1 MQKKKKKKG
10 MGGATNHLIK
20 SLISSSS
27 LFSTVLP
34 LFNKNT
40 IKYNHSNF
48 IMTTIKSLSTDS
60 SSKRQILPNK
70 YFTSNTDKDVW
81 TLTNEAAAI
90 AAFNSRNKDREIL
103 NLGQGFFSYSPPD
116 FIIKDLQKVVQAPLV
131 NQYSPTRG
139 RPNLINELINLY
151 QPFYGA
157 HVTLDKDNVT
167 VHTGANEAILSCLI
181 GLLNKGDEVIVF
193 EPFFDQ
199 YISNIELAGGKVR
212 YVPINPPKELN
223 ERVTTG
229 KEWTIDWAIL
239 NKTINENTKAIILN
253 TPHNPIGKVFT
264 REELL
269 QLGDICV
276 KNNILI
282 IADEVYEHLYF
293 TNEFTRIATLS
304 PEIAQLTLS
313 VGSAG
318 KTFAATGW
326 RIGWVV
332 SLNKQLLN
340 YVAKAHTRICFS
352 SPSPFQEAIALAL
365 PQATKLDYFTKMR
378 QDYSKKF
385 KILTDA
391 FDSLNLPYTVSEGS
405 YFICANFCNVKI
417 PKDYPFPKELLSKG
431 KDFRISYWLMNE
443 LGIVAIPPTEFYI
456 KEHEHAAENLL
467 RFAVCKDDDY
477 LVKAAERFQLLKE
490 YL

>member
-1 MQKKKKKKG
+1 M
-10 MGGATNHLIK
+10 ARVTNHLIQP
-20 SLISSSS
+20 LSSSIS
-27 LFSTVLP
+27 LATSHLIK
-34 LFNKNT
+34 KNH
-40 IKYNHSNF
+40 IHYNRSSS

-60 SSKRQILPNK
+60 SKKSILPNQ
-70 YFTSNTDKDVW
+70 YFTLNTDKDVW
-81 TLTNEAAAI
+81 TLTNEAASL
-90 AAFNSRNKDREIL
+90 AATNSRNKDREML

-116 FIIKDLQKVVQAPLV
+116 FIIKDVQRVVEIPLV

-139 RPNLINELINLY
+139 RSNLINELIKLY
-151 QPFYGA
+151 QPFYGNN
-157 HVTLDKDNVT
+157 VKLDKDNVT
-167 VHTGANEAILSCLI
+167 VHTGANEAIFSCLI
-181 GLLNKGDEVIVF
+181 GLLNRGDEVIVF

-199 YISNIELAGGKVR
+199 YISNIELAGGKIR

-223 ERVTTG
+223 NRVTTG
-229 KEWTIDWAIL
+229 KEWEIDWDIL
-239 NKTINENTKAIILN
+239 DQSINENTKAMILN

-269 QLGDICV
+269 RLGDICV
-276 KNNILI
+276 KHNILI

-293 TNEFTRIATLS
+293 TPEFTRIATLS

-318 KTFAATGW
+318 KSFAATGW
-326 RIGWVV
+326 RLGWVI
-332 SLNKQLLN
+332 SLNKELLN
-340 YVAKAHTRICFS
+340 YVAKAHTRICFA
-352 SPSPFQEAIALAL
+352 SPSPFQEAVALAL
-365 PQATKLDYFTKMR
+365 PQATKLNYFKNM
-378 QDYSKKF
+378 QQEYIKKF

-391 FDSLNLPYTVSEGS
+391 FDKLNLPYTIAEGS
-405 YFICANFCNVKI
+405 YFICANFVNVKI
-417 PKDYPFPKELLSKG
+417 PKDYLFPEELLSKG

-467 RFAVCKDDDY
+467 RFAVCKDDEY